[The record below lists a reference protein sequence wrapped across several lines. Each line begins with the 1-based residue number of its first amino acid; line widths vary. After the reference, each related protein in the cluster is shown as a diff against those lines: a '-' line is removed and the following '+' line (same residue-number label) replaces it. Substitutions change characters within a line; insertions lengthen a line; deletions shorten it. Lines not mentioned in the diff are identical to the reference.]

1 MHACAASVWLA
12 FALLPRSL
20 WVSRSLSNGQPI
32 QLIWTSALQNNNN
45 YYENCNNKMRKPKKK
60 NSVRE
65 KERESEKQE

>member
-1 MHACAASVWLA
+1 MCGKCLTG
-12 FALLPRSL
+12 LRSL
-20 WVSRSLSNGQPI
+20 DALSLGLSLSLSNRQPI

-65 KERESEKQE
+65 RENESEKQE

>member
-1 MHACAASVWLA
+1 MHVRQVSDWLA
-12 FALLPRSL
+12 LSRRALFASL
-20 WVSRSLSNGQPI
+20 SLSNRQPI

-65 KERESEKQE
+65 RENESEKQE